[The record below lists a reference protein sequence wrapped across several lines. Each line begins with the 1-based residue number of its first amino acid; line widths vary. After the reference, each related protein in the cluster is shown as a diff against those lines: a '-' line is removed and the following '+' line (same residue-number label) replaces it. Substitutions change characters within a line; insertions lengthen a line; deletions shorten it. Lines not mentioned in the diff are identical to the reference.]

1 MNTQGTPISM
11 DFNNSVFEGTYIA
24 NSSQTFPSASTVVY
38 TSDMWYPNGSC
49 TQVTEVSTGNKITSE
64 SNGVEMSVSGVEG
77 GKKINIKLSEA
88 DGQTYKVVT

>member
-1 MNTQGTPISM
+1 
-11 DFNNSVFEGTYIA
+11 
-24 NSSQTFPSASTVVY
+24 
-38 TSDMWYPNGSC
+38 MWYPNGSC